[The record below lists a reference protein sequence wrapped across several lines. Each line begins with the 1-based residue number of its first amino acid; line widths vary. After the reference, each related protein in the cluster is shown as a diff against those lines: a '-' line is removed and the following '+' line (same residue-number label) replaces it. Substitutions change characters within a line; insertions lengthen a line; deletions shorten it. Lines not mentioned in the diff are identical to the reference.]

1 MRLGALIIAAL
12 MLMPAFAA
20 ASPLDRIERAAKS
33 WRGPSFEPNFAFPSQ
48 KVVDAHPWAA
58 ISYRREPKRYLSAV
72 LDYVLEG
79 QDRKN
84 WHLQSNKMR
93 GWYHMP
99 WIGPGPTGREFIHG
113 LTRERDFAPGELG
126 PTQTQCRQNWAVAF
140 FNPAGGYVLG
150 RIWKDARRGRAPDLV
165 HLPFDAGTVIAKLVF
180 TEATMQDTPLL
191 TAAPELTANINVR
204 AQAVDAACP
213 NAAATKRAPRKL
225 RLIQIDLAIKEAR
238 ADYKTGWV
246 FASFVYDGRK
256 PGDDPWTKL
265 EPIGLMW
272 GNDPFLTDA
281 DAAAGAKPLESNVF
295 TDLGFGHAFGRG
307 GRMNG
312 LVDERSSACSSCHMA
327 AQWPTAAHMTPS
339 LNWAEAKCWFRN
351 LDARYPFGLEPG
363 AKHQCAD
370 LPSTSAMVPLD
381 FSLQLAIALRNW
393 SMAHTKEGVMRRT
406 ALGRLKRQGNDLT
419 VNEVPSVELR
429 R

>member
-1 MRLGALIIAAL
+1 MRALVIALVLTMLPATAAAGALDG
-12 MLMPAFAA
+12 MEPV
-20 ASPLDRIERAAKS
+20 PKN
-33 WRGPSFEPNFAFPSQ
+33 WRGLSFQPNYAFPTKQ
-48 KVVDAHPWAA
+48 LADFRPWQS
-58 ISYRREPKRYLSAV
+58 ISYRRDPKRYLAAV
-72 LDYVLEG
+72 LAYVLEG
-79 QDRKN
+79 QDRQH
-84 WHLQSNKMR
+84 WRLQANRVR

-99 WIGPGPTGREFIHG
+99 WMGPGPAGREFIHG

-126 PTQTQCRQNWAVAF
+126 SSQKQCRQNWAVAF

-150 RIWKDARRGRAPDLV
+150 KIWHEAEGGRAPDLA
-165 HLPFDAGTVIAKLVF
+165 HLPFDAGTVVAKLVF
-180 TEATMQDTPLL
+180 TEATAQDTPLL
-191 TAAPELTANINVR
+191 DGAPELEANIHAR
-204 AQAVDAACP
+204 ANAADAACP
-213 NAAATKRAPRKL
+213 DATASPRAPRKL

-238 ADYKTGWV
+238 ANYKTGWV

-256 PGDDPWTKL
+256 SGDDPWAKL

-281 DAAAGAKPLESNVF
+281 DATVGAKPLESTVL
-295 TDLGFGHAFGRG
+295 TDIGFGHAFGRG

-312 LVDERSSACSSCHMA
+312 LVDERGSACSSCHMA
-327 AQWPTAAHMTPS
+327 AQWPTAAHMTPPPAQ
-339 LNWAEAKCWFRN
+339 WDEAKCWFRN
-351 LDARYPFGLEPG
+351 LDDRYPFGLEPG
-363 AKHQCAD
+363 AKHKCAD

-393 SMAHTKEGVMRRT
+393 SMAHTKPGVVHRT
-406 ALGRLKRQGNDLT
+406 ALGRLKRDGNNLT